1 MYRIVYSIFKHDVLT
16 FHMVLVR
23 ESKIVY
29 SRSDVDKAVE
39 IIVRNG
45 GNSISVRSMFDDEQN

>member
-1 MYRIVYSIFKHDVLT
+1 MYRISYSICKHCVLS
-16 FHMVLVR
+16 FHMVSVR

-29 SRSDVDKAVE
+29 SRSDVDKAIE

-45 GNSISVRSMFDDEQN
+45 GNSIQVRSLENEWR